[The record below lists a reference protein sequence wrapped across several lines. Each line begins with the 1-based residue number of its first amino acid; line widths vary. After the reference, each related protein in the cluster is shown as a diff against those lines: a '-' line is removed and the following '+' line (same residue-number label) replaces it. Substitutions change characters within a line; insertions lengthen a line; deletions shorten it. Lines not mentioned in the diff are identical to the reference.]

1 MTRAAGAQAASLAT
15 APGQKAVAVTPHDTN
30 LLAFETV
37 GIYIGG
43 AGNLAVTM
51 AGDSTATP
59 VVFTALPVGAYL
71 PISANRIRATLTT
84 ATLIVAVGT

>member
-1 MTRAAGAQAASLAT
+1 MARSAGQASTDRAS
-15 APGQKAVAVTPHDTN
+15 APGQLAAAVTPHDTT

-51 AGDSTATP
+51 AGDTTDTP
-59 VVFTALPVGAYL
+59 VVFTALPVGTYL
-71 PISANRIRATLTT
+71 PIAVDRIRATNTT
-84 ATLIVAVGT
+84 ATLIVAVGA